1 MEAEAA
7 AEVRELPNLLVL
19 GLFLMFGG
27 RAYAIARYLRLPR
40 VTLLVISGIIIGPS
54 GFDLVPDEIV
64 ELFPIMSYIALSMIA
79 FRLGETFI
87 NFDLLQNGPRIFIIS
102 LGKAIAS
109 ATLVF
114 TVAFLI
120 QEDLVLALLLAGLA
134 PASAPAAT
142 LDVIN
147 ETNSRGALTDTIIR
161 VLAVDNVLGILIF
174 TILLVVS
181 EVIAGAGNPSTEIIE
196 GMWEIGGAVLL
207 GLTIGWPMARLA
219 GGLKKGKPSLLEIT
233 GFLLLCAGLAYQL
246 QVSYLLACIILGA
259 TVAKNR
265 AQPKIN
271 IFQTIEEVNEPFLV
285 IFFLLAGCELD
296 LSAIGSLGLIGVLYV
311 LARCIGF
318 IIGGRIA
325 ARLVN
330 AQRSVQENI
339 GWSLF
344 PQAGV
349 ALGLAVLTME
359 DFPGLGQFLVSITVS
374 TTVVFELFGPTV
386 TQWRLFKAKEAANA
400 VETTSSDDLPFIQ
413 KSK

>member
-1 MEAEAA
+1 MEAEAV
-7 AEVRELPNLLVL
+7 EVAELPNILVV

-54 GFDLVPDEIV
+54 GFNVVPDEIV
-64 ELFPIMSYIALSMIA
+64 SLFPIMSYIALSMIA
-79 FRLGETFI
+79 FRLGETFV
-87 NFDLLQNGPRIFIIS
+87 NFDLLKSGPTIFTIS
-102 LGKAIAS
+102 LGKTIVS
-109 ATLVF
+109 SVLVF
-114 TVAFLI
+114 TVAYLI
-120 QEDLVLALLLAGLA
+120 QDDIVLALLLAGLA

-142 LDVIN
+142 LDVIS
-147 ETNSRGALTDTIIR
+147 ETNSKGPLTDTIIR
-161 VLAVDNVLGILIF
+161 VLAVDNILGITLF
-174 TILLVVS
+174 SILFVVG
-181 EVIAGAGNPSTEIIE
+181 EIIAGAGDPTAEVIS
-196 GMWEIGGAVLL
+196 GAWEIGGAFVL
-207 GLTIGWPMARLA
+207 GLAIGWPMARLA

-246 QVSYLLACIILGA
+246 QVSYLLACIVLGA

-265 AQPKIN
+265 AQPKKN
-271 IFQTIEEVNEPFLV
+271 IFLTIEEVSEPFLV

-296 LSAIGSLGLIGVLYV
+296 LSALQSLGLIGILYV
-311 LARCIGF
+311 VARCVGF
-318 IIGGRIA
+318 VIGGGLA

-330 AQRSVQENI
+330 AEPVVQENI

-349 ALGLAVLTME
+349 ALGLAVLTLDE
-359 DFPGLGQFLVSITVS
+359 FPGLGQFLVSIIVS

-386 TQWRLFKAKEAANA
+386 TQWRLFKAKEAAEA
-400 VETTSSDDLPFIQ
+400 VEATATDDLPFVQ

>member
-1 MEAEAA
+1 MEAEAV
-7 AEVRELPNLLVL
+7 EVAELPNILVV

-54 GFDLVPDEIV
+54 GFNVVPDEIV
-64 ELFPIMSYIALSMIA
+64 ALFPIMSYIALSMIA
-79 FRLGETFI
+79 FRLGETFV
-87 NFDLLQNGPRIFIIS
+87 NFDLLKSGPRIFTIS
-102 LGKAIAS
+102 LGKTIVA

-114 TVAFLI
+114 TVAYLI
-120 QEDLVLALLLAGLA
+120 QDDIVLALLLAGLA

-142 LDVIN
+142 LDVIS
-147 ETNSRGALTDTIIR
+147 ETNSKGALTDTIIR
-161 VLAVDNVLGILIF
+161 VLAVDNVLGITLF
-174 TILLVVS
+174 SILFVVG
-181 EVIAGAGNPSTEIIE
+181 EIIAGAGDPTAEVIS
-196 GMWEIGGAVLL
+196 GAWEIGGAFVL
-207 GLTIGWPMARLA
+207 GLAIGWPMARLA

-246 QVSYLLACIILGA
+246 QVSYLLACIVLGA

-265 AQPKIN
+265 AQPKKN
-271 IFQTIEEVNEPFLV
+271 IFLTIEEVSEPFLV

-296 LSAIGSLGLIGVLYV
+296 LSALQSLGLIGILYV
-311 LARCIGF
+311 VARCVGF
-318 IIGGRIA
+318 VIGGTIA

-330 AQRSVQENI
+330 AEPVVQENI

-349 ALGLAVLTME
+349 ALGLAVLTLDE
-359 DFPGLGQFLVSITVS
+359 FPGLGQFLVSIIVS

-386 TQWRLFKAKEAANA
+386 TQWRLFKAKEAAEA
-400 VETTSSDDLPFIQ
+400 VEATATDDLPFVQ

>member
-1 MEAEAA
+1 MEAEAI
-7 AEVRELPNLLVL
+7 EVAELPNILII

-54 GFDLVPDEIV
+54 GFNVVPDEIV

-87 NFDLLQNGPRIFIIS
+87 NFDLGRAGPRVFAIS
-102 LGKAIAS
+102 AGKTIVA

-114 TVAFLI
+114 TIAYLVQDDI
-120 QEDLVLALLLAGLA
+120 VLALLLAGLA

-142 LDVIN
+142 LDVIS
-147 ETNSRGALTDTIIR
+147 ETNSKGPLTDTIVR
-161 VLAVDNVLGILIF
+161 VLAVDNVLGITLF
-174 TILLVVS
+174 SILLVVA
-181 EVIAGAGNPSTEIIE
+181 EVITGAGNPITEVIS
-196 GMWEIGGAVLL
+196 GAWEIGGAFIL
-207 GLTIGWPMARLA
+207 GFAIGWPMARLA
-219 GGLKKGKPSLLEIT
+219 GQLKKGKPSLLEIT

-246 QVSYLLACIILGA
+246 QISYLLACIVLGA

-265 AQPKIN
+265 SQPKKN
-271 IFQTIEEVNEPFLV
+271 IFGTIEEVSEPFLV

-296 LSAIGSLGLIGVLYV
+296 LSALASLGVIGILYV
-311 LARCIGF
+311 VARCVGF
-318 IIGGRIA
+318 IIGGGIA
-325 ARLVN
+325 ARLVK
-330 AQRSVQENI
+330 ADPVVQQNI

-349 ALGLAVLTME
+349 ALGLAVLTLQH
-359 DFPGLGQFLVSITVS
+359 FPGLGQFLVSIIVS

-386 TQWRLFKAKEAANA
+386 TQWRLFKAKEAAEA
-400 VETTSSDDLPFIQ
+400 AETSSSDDLPFVQ
-413 KSK
+413 QSK

>member
-1 MEAEAA
+1 MEAEAVEIA
-7 AEVRELPNLLVL
+7 ELPNILVV

-40 VTLLVISGIIIGPS
+40 VTLLVVSGIIIGPS
-54 GFDLVPDEIV
+54 VLNLVPDEIV
-64 ELFPIMSYIALSMIA
+64 DLFPIMSYIALSMIA

-87 NFDLLQNGPRIFIIS
+87 NFDLLKTGPKIFTIS
-102 LGKAIAS
+102 LGKTLVAS
-109 ATLVF
+109 ILVF
-114 TVAFLI
+114 TIAYLI
-120 QEDLVLALLLAGLA
+120 QDDIVLALLLAGLA

-142 LDVIN
+142 LDVIS
-147 ETNSRGALTDTIIR
+147 ETNSKGALTNTIIR
-161 VLAVDNVLGILIF
+161 VLAMDNVLGITLF
-174 TILLVVS
+174 SILLVTA
-181 EVIAGAGNPSTEIIE
+181 EVVAGAGNPTEQVIS
-196 GMWEIGGAVLL
+196 GVWEIGGAFLL
-207 GLTIGWPMARLA
+207 GLAIGWPMARIA

-246 QVSYLLACIILGA
+246 QVSYLLACIVLGA

-265 AQPKIN
+265 TQPKQN
-271 IFQTIEEVNEPFLV
+271 IFATIEEVSEPFLV

-296 LSAIGSLGLIGVLYV
+296 VTALASLGLIGILYV
-311 LARCIGF
+311 LARCLGF
-318 IIGGRIA
+318 VIGGSIA

-330 AQRSVQENI
+330 AEPVVQENI

-349 ALGLAVLTME
+349 ALGLAVLTLPH
-359 DFPGLGQFLVSITVS
+359 FPGLGQFLVSIIVS

-386 TQWRLFKAKEAANA
+386 TQWRLFKAKEAAEA
-400 VETTSSDDLPFIQ
+400 VEATATDVLPFIQ